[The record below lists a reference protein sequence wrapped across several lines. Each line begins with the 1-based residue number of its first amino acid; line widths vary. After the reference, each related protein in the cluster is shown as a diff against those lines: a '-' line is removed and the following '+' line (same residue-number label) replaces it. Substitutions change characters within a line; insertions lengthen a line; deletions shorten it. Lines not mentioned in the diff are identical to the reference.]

1 MSKVITLTGCYDK
14 VVKRTFIAVLLL
26 CCSTG
31 CDLDFMK
38 NAENMKTDARH
49 AIEAKNYSEAASISQ
64 KMTEKLPSDY
74 EGYFILAQ
82 AKAQVGDKNAAIS
95 ALEKAIKNGLKDDE
109 QILKNTNLDPIK
121 SMTAYTNLMNTNFP
135 GKNPFIENNI
145 PVIEVNRTEVS
156 GSVSI
161 QEVNGK
167 QVVRSGDVVIEI
179 PKTK

>member
-1 MSKVITLTGCYDK
+1 MGCYDK
-14 VVKRTFIAVLLL
+14 VIKRTFIGGLLL
-26 CCSTG
+26 CCATG

-38 NAENMKTDARH
+38 NAESMKTDARH
-49 AIEAKNYSEAASISQ
+49 AIESKNYSEAGSISQ
-64 KMTEKLPSDY
+64 KLTEKSPSDY
-74 EGYFILAQ
+74 EGYFMLAQ

-135 GKNPFIENNI
+135 GKIPGIENNI
-145 PVIEVNRTEVS
+145 PVAEVSRTEVS

-161 QEVNGK
+161 QDVNGK